1 MKKKLFTAVSMGVI
15 ASSLV
20 VQSAYA
26 AEAPVYLISAS
37 DGAALTVIATTG
49 DTISGEVLRGIP
61 DGMGALKN
69 ADGTLTLLSNHE
81 ISTSA
86 DIASKK
92 DTGTWGSSISKMTFD
107 PATKKIT
114 KMENWMK
121 NMSYYNYTSEK
132 WGSTWEQSL
141 PVGTPEKDGYGAI
154 IGTNGIN
161 RLCSGDLVA
170 AGGFSYSEKDAKTKK
185 TVTYGYKDAVY
196 LTGEEGSEDQ
206 SRAFAFDADG
216 NGMQLP
222 KLGLAPWEN
231 FLTKPGTGKTTIVMG
246 NEDGNATDSQLY
258 MYVGTKQT
266 TGANFAE
273 KAGLTNGKLYTIAL
287 ENYRTDNAV
296 RTAPKGTKIK
306 VGFNE
311 INTNPK
317 YGKLG
322 AMSQANGTT
331 FSRVEDG
338 EFDSKNPNVYYFVT
352 TESNKDPLATT
363 PRPGATYSRDG
374 GALWKMTFA
383 DAKDPFKGATM
394 EMLLNGTEAPY
405 LTKPDNLNIDGD
417 YVLIQE
423 DPGNNAHIARVVAYR
438 MSDGK
443 IAEIAKFDEQ
453 YFITGAA
460 KFMTQDEEASGII
473 NVNKFL
479 KASGDT
485 KSHFFLN
492 AQVHAKLSVARPDL
506 VSGLGTTEVM
516 ALDSKAIEGGQY
528 YHLTIDWTKVTFA

>member
-20 VQSAYA
+20 LQSAHA
-26 AEAPVYLISAS
+26 ADAPVYLISAS

-61 DGMGALKN
+61 DGMGATKN

-81 ISTSA
+81 ISTGA
-86 DIASKK
+86 DVPNKK
-92 DTGTWGSSISKMTFD
+92 DSGTWGSSISKMTFD

-114 KMENWMK
+114 KLENWMK
-121 NMSYYNYTSEK
+121 DMSYYNYTTAK
-132 WGSTWEQSL
+132 WGPTWEQSL
-141 PVGTPEKDGYGAI
+141 PVGFPTVDAYGAAA
-154 IGTNGIN
+154 GTNGIL
-161 RLCSGDLVA
+161 RLCSGDLVP
-170 AGGFSYSEKDAKTKK
+170 AGGFAYTEKDAKTKK
-185 TVTYGYKDAVY
+185 NVTYGYKDAVF
-196 LTGEEGSEDQ
+196 LTGEESGDV
-206 SRAFAFDADG
+206 SRAFAFDANG

-222 KLGLAPWEN
+222 KMGLAGWEN

-246 NEDGNATDSQLY
+246 NEDNNATDSQLY

-287 ENYRTDNAV
+287 ENHLSDNSV

-311 INTNPK
+311 VNTDPK
-317 YGKLG
+317 YGKF
-322 AMSQANGTT
+322 ATMAQANGTT

-338 EFDSKNPNVYYFVT
+338 EFDAKDPNVYYFVT
-352 TESNKDPLATT
+352 TESNKDPKATT

-394 EMLLNGTEAPY
+394 EMLLDGTEAPY
-405 LTKPDNLNIDGD
+405 LTKPDNITIDD
-417 YVLIQE
+417 EYILIQE
-423 DPGNNAHIARVVAYR
+423 DPGNNAHIARLVAYR
-438 MSDGK
+438 KSDGK

-460 KFMTQDEEASGII
+460 KFMTQDEESSGII

-492 AQVHAKLSVARPDL
+492 AQVHSKLSVARPDL
-506 VSGLGTTEVM
+506 VAGLGTTEVM

>member
-20 VQSAYA
+20 LQSAHA
-26 AEAPVYLISAS
+26 ADAPVYLISAS

-86 DIASKK
+86 DIANKK
-92 DTGTWGSSISKMTFD
+92 DTGTWASSISKMTFD
-107 PATKKIT
+107 PTTKKIT
-114 KMENWMK
+114 KIENWMK
-121 NMSYYNYTSEK
+121 DMSYYNYTTEK

-141 PVGTPEKDGYGAI
+141 PVGTPEKDSYGAI

-170 AGGFSYSEKDAKTKK
+170 AGGFSYTEKDAKTKK

-206 SRAFAFDADG
+206 SRAFAFDANG
-216 NGMQLP
+216 NGIQLP

-296 RTAPKGTKIK
+296 RAAAKGTKIK

-405 LTKPDNLNIDGD
+405 LTKPDNITIDD
-417 YVLIQE
+417 EYILIQE
-423 DPGNNAHIARVVAYR
+423 DPGNNAHIARLVAYR
-438 MSDGK
+438 KSDGK

-460 KFMTQDEEASGII
+460 KFMTQDEESSGII
-473 NVNKFL
+473 NVSKFL

-485 KSHFFLN
+485 KSHYFLN
-492 AQVHAKLSVARPDL
+492 AQVHSKLSVARPDL
-506 VSGLGTTEVM
+506 VAGLGTTAVM

>member
-26 AEAPVYLISAS
+26 ADAPVYLISAS

-92 DTGTWGSSISKMTFD
+92 DTGTWGSSISKMTFN

-121 NMSYYNYTSEK
+121 NMSYYNYTTEK

-141 PVGTPEKDGYGAI
+141 PAGTPATDSYGAI

-296 RTAPKGTKIK
+296 RAAAKGTKIK

-322 AMSQANGTT
+322 TMSQANGTT

-405 LTKPDNLNIDGD
+405 LTKPDNITIDD
-417 YVLIQE
+417 EYILIQE
-423 DPGNNAHIARVVAYR
+423 DPGNNAHIARLVAYR
-438 MSDGK
+438 KSDGK

-460 KFMTQDEEASGII
+460 KFMTQDEESSGII

-485 KSHFFLN
+485 KSHYFLN

>member
-20 VQSAYA
+20 LQSAHA
-26 AEAPVYLISAS
+26 ADAPVYLISAS

-81 ISTSA
+81 ISTGA
-86 DIASKK
+86 DVPNKK

-114 KMENWMK
+114 KLENWMK
-121 NMSYYNYTSEK
+121 GMSYYNYTTEK
-132 WGSTWEQSL
+132 WGPTWEQSL
-141 PVGTPEKDGYGAI
+141 PVGFPTVDSYGAAA
-154 IGTNGIN
+154 GTNGIL
-161 RLCSGDLVA
+161 RLCSGDLVP
-170 AGGFSYSEKDAKTKK
+170 AGGFAYTEKDAKTKK
-185 TVTYGYKDAVY
+185 NVTYGYKDAVF
-196 LTGEEGSEDQ
+196 LTGEESGDV
-206 SRAFAFDADG
+206 SRAFAFDANG

-222 KLGLAPWEN
+222 KMGLAGWEN

-246 NEDGNATDSQLY
+246 NEDNNATDSQLY
-258 MYVGTKQT
+258 MYVGTKQK

-287 ENYRTDNAV
+287 ENHLSDNSV

-311 INTNPK
+311 VNTDSK
-317 YGKLG
+317 YGKF
-322 AMSQANGTT
+322 ATMAQANGTT

-338 EFDSKNPNVYYFVT
+338 EFDAKDPNVYYFVT
-352 TESNKDPLATT
+352 TESNKDPKATT

-394 EMLLNGTEAPY
+394 EMLLDGTEAPY
-405 LTKPDNLNIDGD
+405 LTKPDNITIDD
-417 YVLIQE
+417 EYILIQE
-423 DPGNNAHIARVVAYR
+423 DPGNNAHIARLVAYR
-438 MSDGK
+438 KSDGK

-460 KFMTQDEEASGII
+460 KFMTQDEESSGII

-485 KSHFFLN
+485 KSHYFLN

>member
-1 MKKKLFTAVSMGVI
+1 MKKKLFTAVSVGVI

-20 VQSAYA
+20 VQSALA
-26 AEAPVYLISAS
+26 ADAPVYLIPAS
-37 DGAALTVIATTG
+37 DGASLAVIATTG
-49 DTISGEVLRGIP
+49 DTISNEILRGVP
-61 DGMGALKN
+61 DGMGAMKN
-69 ADGTLTLLSNHE
+69 KDGTLTLLSNHE

-86 DIASKK
+86 DFANKK

-121 NMSYYNYTSEK
+121 SMSYYNYATEK

-141 PVGTPEKDGYGAI
+141 PVGTPATDAYGAI

-161 RLCSGDLVA
+161 RLCSGDLVP
-170 AGGFSYSEKDAKTKK
+170 AGGFAYTEKDSKTKK
-185 TVTYGYKDAVY
+185 SVTYGYKGAVY
-196 LTGEEGSEDQ
+196 MTGEEGSDEQ

-216 NGMQLP
+216 NGIQLP
-222 KLGLAPWEN
+222 KMGLAPWEN
-231 FLTKPGTGKTTIVMG
+231 LLTKPATGKATIVMG

-258 MYVGTKQT
+258 MYVGTKQN

-296 RTAPKGTKIK
+296 RTAAKGTKIK

-311 INTNPK
+311 VNTNPK
-317 YGKLG
+317 FGKL
-322 AMSQANGTT
+322 ATMSQANGTT
-331 FSRVEDG
+331 FSRIEDG
-338 EFDSKNPNVYYFVT
+338 EFDSKNPNVFYFVT

-405 LTKPDNLNIDGD
+405 LTKPDNLTIDGD
-417 YVLIQE
+417 YILIQE
-423 DPGNNAHIARVVAYR
+423 DPGNNAHIARLVAYR
-438 MSDGK
+438 ISDGK
-443 IAEIAKFDEQ
+443 LAEIAKFDEQ

-460 KFMTQDEEASGII
+460 KFITQDEESSGVI

-492 AQVHAKLSVARPDL
+492 AQVHAKLSVSRPDL
-506 VSGLGTTEVM
+506 VTGLPTESVM
-516 ALDSKAIEGGQY
+516 ALDGKAIEGGQY
-528 YHLTIDWTKVTFA
+528 YHLAVDWTKVTFA

>member
-1 MKKKLFTAVSMGVI
+1 MKKKLFTVVSMGVI

-20 VQSAYA
+20 LQSAHA
-26 AEAPVYLISAS
+26 ADAPVYLISAS
-37 DGAALTVIATTG
+37 DGATLSVIATTG
-49 DTISGEVLRGIP
+49 DTISNEVLRGVP

-86 DIASKK
+86 DFANKK

-121 NMSYYNYTSEK
+121 SMTYYNYNTEK

-141 PVGTPEKDGYGAI
+141 PVGTPATDAYGAL

-161 RLCSGDLVA
+161 RLCSGDLVP
-170 AGGFSYSEKDAKTKK
+170 AGGFAYTEKDAKTKK
-185 TVTYGYKDAVY
+185 NVTYGYKDAVY
-196 LTGEEGSEDQ
+196 LTGEEGSDDV
-206 SRAFAFDADG
+206 SRAFAFDANG

-231 FLTKPGTGKTTIVMG
+231 FLTKPATGKTTIVMG

-258 MYVGTKQT
+258 MYVGTKQK

-296 RTAPKGTKIK
+296 RTVPKGTKIK

-322 AMSQANGTT
+322 TMSQANGTT
-331 FSRVEDG
+331 FSRIEDG

-352 TESNKDPLATT
+352 TESNKDPKATT

-383 DAKDPFKGATM
+383 DAKDPFKGATI
-394 EMLLNGTEAPY
+394 EMLLDGTEAPY
-405 LTKPDNLNIDGD
+405 LTKPDNITIDGD
-417 YVLIQE
+417 YILIQE
-423 DPGNNAHIARVVAYR
+423 DPGNNAHIARLVAYR
-438 MSDGK
+438 KSDGK
-443 IAEIAKFDEQ
+443 IAELAKFDEQ
-453 YFITGAA
+453 YFITGAS
-460 KFMTQDEEASGII
+460 KFITQDEESSGVI

-479 KASGDT
+479 KAAGDT

-506 VSGLGTTEVM
+506 VAGLATQAAME
-516 ALDSKAIEGGQY
+516 LDNKAIEGGQY
-528 YHLTIDWTKVTFA
+528 YHLAVDWTKVTFA

>member
-1 MKKKLFTAVSMGVI
+1 MGVI

-20 VQSAYA
+20 LQSAHA
-26 AEAPVYLISAS
+26 ADAPVYLISAS

-86 DIASKK
+86 DIANKK
-92 DTGTWGSSISKMTFD
+92 DTGTWASSISKMTFD
-107 PATKKIT
+107 PTTKKIT
-114 KMENWMK
+114 KIENWMK
-121 NMSYYNYTSEK
+121 DMSYYNYTTEK

-141 PVGTPEKDGYGAI
+141 PVGTPEKDSYGAI

-170 AGGFSYSEKDAKTKK
+170 AGGFSYTEKDAKTKK

-206 SRAFAFDADG
+206 SRAFAFDANG
-216 NGMQLP
+216 NGIQLP

-296 RTAPKGTKIK
+296 RAAAKGTKIK

-405 LTKPDNLNIDGD
+405 LTKPDNITIDD
-417 YVLIQE
+417 EYILIQE
-423 DPGNNAHIARVVAYR
+423 DPGNNAHIARLVAYR
-438 MSDGK
+438 KSDGK

-460 KFMTQDEEASGII
+460 KFMTQDEESSGII
-473 NVNKFL
+473 NVSKFL

-485 KSHFFLN
+485 KSHYFLN
-492 AQVHAKLSVARPDL
+492 AQVHSKLSVARPDL
-506 VSGLGTTEVM
+506 VAGLGTTAVM

>member
-1 MKKKLFTAVSMGVI
+1 MKKKLFTAVSVGVI

-20 VQSAYA
+20 VQSAHA
-26 AEAPVYLISAS
+26 ADAPVYLIPAS
-37 DGAALTVIATTG
+37 DGASLAVIATTG
-49 DTISGEVLRGIP
+49 DTISNEILRGVP
-61 DGMGALKN
+61 DGMGAMKN
-69 ADGTLTLLSNHE
+69 KDGTLTLLSNHE

-86 DIASKK
+86 DFANKK

-121 NMSYYNYTSEK
+121 SMSYYNYATEK

-141 PVGTPEKDGYGAI
+141 PVGTPATDAYGAI

-161 RLCSGDLVA
+161 RLCSGDLVP
-170 AGGFSYSEKDAKTKK
+170 AGGFAYTEKDSKTKK
-185 TVTYGYKDAVY
+185 SVTYGYKGAVY
-196 LTGEEGSEDQ
+196 MTGEEGSDEQ

-216 NGMQLP
+216 NGIQLP
-222 KLGLAPWEN
+222 KMGLAPWEN
-231 FLTKPGTGKTTIVMG
+231 LLTKPGTGKATIVMG

-258 MYVGTKQT
+258 MYVGTKQN

-296 RTAPKGTKIK
+296 RTAAKGTKIK

-311 INTNPK
+311 VNTNPK
-317 YGKLG
+317 FGKL
-322 AMSQANGTT
+322 ATMSQANGTT
-331 FSRVEDG
+331 FSRIEDG
-338 EFDSKNPNVYYFVT
+338 EFDSKNPNVFYFVT

-405 LTKPDNLNIDGD
+405 LTKPDNLTIDGD
-417 YVLIQE
+417 YILIQE
-423 DPGNNAHIARVVAYR
+423 DPGNNAHIARLVAYR
-438 MSDGK
+438 ISDGK
-443 IAEIAKFDEQ
+443 LAEIAKFDER

-460 KFMTQDEEASGII
+460 KFITQDEESSGVI

-492 AQVHAKLSVARPDL
+492 AQVHAKLSVSRPDL
-506 VSGLGTTEVM
+506 VTGLPTESVM
-516 ALDSKAIEGGQY
+516 ALDGKAIEGGQY
-528 YHLTIDWTKVTFA
+528 YHLAVDWTKVTFA

>member
-1 MKKKLFTAVSMGVI
+1 MKKKLFAAVSTGVI

-20 VQSAYA
+20 LQSAYA
-26 AEAPVYLISAS
+26 AEAPVYLIPATDAAS
-37 DGAALTVIATTG
+37 LAVIATTG
-49 DTISGEVLRGIP
+49 DKISNEVLRGVP
-61 DGMGALKN
+61 DGMGAMKN

-81 ISTSA
+81 ISTGA
-86 DIASKK
+86 DIANKK
-92 DTGTWGSSISKMTFD
+92 DIGTWGSSISKMTFD

-121 NMSYYNYTSEK
+121 SMSYYNYATEK

-141 PVGTPEKDGYGAI
+141 PVGTPATDAYGSI

-170 AGGFSYSEKDAKTKK
+170 AGGFAYSEKDAKTKK

-196 LTGEEGSEDQ
+196 LTGEEGSDDQ
-206 SRAFAFDADG
+206 SRAFAFDVDG
-216 NGMQLP
+216 NGIQLP
-222 KLGLAPWEN
+222 KMGLAPWEN
-231 FLTKPGTGKTTIVMG
+231 LLTKPGTGKTTIVMG

-296 RTAPKGTKIK
+296 RAVAKGTKIK

-311 INTNPK
+311 VNTNPK
-317 YGKLG
+317 FGKL
-322 AMSQANGTT
+322 ATMSQANGTA
-331 FSRVEDG
+331 FSRIEDG
-338 EFDSKNPNVYYFVT
+338 EFDSKNPNVFYFVT

-383 DAKDPFKGATM
+383 DAKDPFKGATI
-394 EMLLNGTEAPY
+394 EMLLNGTEGPY
-405 LTKPDNLNIDGD
+405 LTKPDNLTIDGD
-417 YVLIQE
+417 YILIQE
-423 DPGNNAHIARVVAYR
+423 DPGNNAHIARLVAYR
-438 MSDGK
+438 ISDGK
-443 IAEIAKFDEQ
+443 LAEIAKFDEQ

-460 KFMTQDEEASGII
+460 KFITQDEESSGII

-492 AQVHAKLSVARPDL
+492 AQVHSKLSVARPDL
-506 VSGLGTTEVM
+506 VAGLGTTEVM

-528 YHLTIDWTKVTFA
+528 YHLAVDWTKVTFA

>member
-20 VQSAYA
+20 LQSAHA
-26 AEAPVYLISAS
+26 ADAPVYLISAS
-37 DGAALTVIATTG
+37 DGAALSVIATTG
-49 DTISGEVLRGIP
+49 DTISKEVLRGVP

-86 DIASKK
+86 DIANKK
-92 DTGTWGSSISKMTFD
+92 DTGAWASSISKMTFD

-114 KMENWMK
+114 KVESFIK
-121 NMSYYNYTSEK
+121 NMSYYNYATDK
-132 WGSTWEQSL
+132 WAATWEQSL
-141 PVGTPEKDGYGAI
+141 PVGFPKVDSYGGE
-154 IGTNGIN
+154 IGTNGLG
-161 RLCSGDLVA
+161 RLCSGDLVP
-170 AGGFSYSEKDAKTKK
+170 AGGLSYSEKDAKTKK

-196 LTGEEGSEDQ
+196 FTGEENGDY
-206 SRAFAFDADG
+206 SRAFAFDM
-216 NGMQLP
+216 NGAGIQLP
-222 KLGLAPWEN
+222 KMGLAGWEN
-231 FLTKPGTGKTTIVMG
+231 FLTKPGTGKTTVVMG
-246 NEDGNATDSQLY
+246 NEDYNATDSQLY

-287 ENYRTDNAV
+287 ENYLTDNAV
-296 RTAPKGTKIK
+296 RAAAKGTKIK

-311 INTNPK
+311 VNSDPK
-317 YGKLG
+317 YGKFSTM
-322 AMSQANGTT
+322 AQANGTT
-331 FSRVEDG
+331 FSRIEDG
-338 EFDSKNPNVYYFVT
+338 EFDPKNSNIYYFAT

-374 GALWKMTFA
+374 GALWKMTFS
-383 DAKDPFKGATM
+383 DAKDPFKGATI

-405 LTKPDNLNIDGD
+405 LTKPDNITVDGD
-417 YVLIQE
+417 YILIQE
-423 DPGNNAHIARVVAYR
+423 DPGNNAHIARLVAYR

-460 KFMTQDEEASGII
+460 KFMTQDEESSGVI

-506 VSGLGTTEVM
+506 VAGLATTEVM
-516 ALDSKAIEGGQY
+516 ALDSKTVEGGQY

>member
-1 MKKKLFTAVSMGVI
+1 MGVI

-26 AEAPVYLISAS
+26 ADAPVYLISAS

-49 DTISGEVLRGIP
+49 DTISNEVLRGIP
-61 DGMGALKN
+61 DGMGAIKN
-69 ADGTLTLLSNHE
+69 ADGTLSLFSNHE
-81 ISTSA
+81 ISTDK
-86 DIASKK
+86 DIANKK
-92 DTGTWGSSISKMTFD
+92 DTGTWASSISKMTFD
-107 PATKKIT
+107 PTTKKIT
-114 KMENWMK
+114 KLASWMK
-121 NMSYYNYTSEK
+121 SMSYYNYTTEK

-141 PVGTPEKDGYGAI
+141 PAGTPATDSYGAI

-170 AGGFSYSEKDAKTKK
+170 AGGFAYSEKDAKTKK

-196 LTGEEGSEDQ
+196 LTGEEGSDDQ
-206 SRAFAFDADG
+206 SRAFAFDAEG
-216 NGMQLP
+216 NGVQLP
-222 KLGLAPWEN
+222 KMGLAPWEN
-231 FLTKPGTGKTTIVMG
+231 LLTKPGTGKTTIVMG
-246 NEDGNATDSQLY
+246 NEDGSATDSQLY

-287 ENYRTDNAV
+287 EGYRTDNAV
-296 RTAPKGTKIK
+296 RAAAKGTKIN

-311 INTNPK
+311 VNTNPK
-317 YGKLG
+317 FGKL
-322 AMSQANGTT
+322 ATMSQANGTT

-383 DAKDPFKGATM
+383 DAKNPFKGATM

-405 LTKPDNLNIDGD
+405 LTKPDNITVDGD
-417 YVLIQE
+417 YILIQE

-492 AQVHAKLSVARPDL
+492 AQVHAKLSVARPEL
-506 VSGLGTTEVM
+506 ASTLGTSEWQ

>member
-1 MKKKLFTAVSMGVI
+1 MKKKLFTALSMGVI

-20 VQSAYA
+20 AQSAHA
-26 AEAPVYLISAS
+26 ADAPVYLISAS
-37 DGAALTVIATTG
+37 DGATLSVIATTG
-49 DTISGEVLRGIP
+49 DTISGEVLRGVP
-61 DGMGALKN
+61 DGMGATKN

-121 NMSYYNYTSEK
+121 SMTYYNYTTEK

-141 PVGTPEKDGYGAI
+141 PVGTPATDAYGAI

-161 RLCSGDLVA
+161 RLCSGDLVP
-170 AGGFSYSEKDAKTKK
+170 AGGFAFTEKDPKTKK
-185 TVTYGYKDAVY
+185 NVTYGYKEAIY
-196 LTGEEGSEDQ
+196 LTGEEGVDES
-206 SRAFAFDADG
+206 SRAFAFDANG

-231 FLTKPGTGKTTIVMG
+231 FLTKPGTGKTTVVMG

-296 RTAPKGTKIK
+296 RTVAKGTKIK

-311 INTNPK
+311 VNTNPK

-322 AMSQANGTT
+322 TMSQANGTT
-331 FSRVEDG
+331 FSRIEDG

-352 TESNKDPLATT
+352 TESNKDPKATT

-394 EMLLNGTEAPY
+394 EMLLDGTEAPY
-405 LTKPDNLNIDGD
+405 LTKPDNITIDGD
-417 YVLIQE
+417 YILIQE
-423 DPGNNAHIARVVAYR
+423 DPGNNAHIARLVAYR

-453 YFITGAA
+453 YHTTGAA
-460 KFMTQDEEASGII
+460 KFITADEESSGII

-492 AQVHAKLSVARPDL
+492 AQIHATLSKSRPDL
-506 VSGLGTTEVM
+506 AASLGTTDLM

-528 YHLTIDWTKVTFA
+528 YHLAVDWTKVTFA

>member
-1 MKKKLFTAVSMGVI
+1 MGVI

-20 VQSAYA
+20 AQSAHA
-26 AEAPVYLISAS
+26 ADAPVYLISAS
-37 DGAALTVIATTG
+37 DGATLSVIATTG
-49 DTISGEVLRGIP
+49 DTISGEVLRGVP
-61 DGMGALKN
+61 DGMGAIKN
-69 ADGTLTLLSNHE
+69 ADGTVALLSNHE

-121 NMSYYNYTSEK
+121 SMTYYNYTTEK

-141 PVGTPEKDGYGAI
+141 PVGTPATDAYNAI
-154 IGTNGIN
+154 VGTNGIN
-161 RLCSGDLVA
+161 RLCSGDLVP
-170 AGGFSYSEKDAKTKK
+170 AGGFAFTEKDPKTKK
-185 TVTYGYKDAVY
+185 NVTYGYKEAIY
-196 LTGEEGSEDQ
+196 LTGEEGVDES
-206 SRAFAFDADG
+206 SRAFAFDANG

-231 FLTKPGTGKTTIVMG
+231 FLTKPGTGKTTVVMG

-296 RTAPKGTKIK
+296 RTVAKGTKIK

-311 INTNPK
+311 VNTNPK

-322 AMSQANGTT
+322 TMSQANGTT
-331 FSRVEDG
+331 FSRIEDG

-352 TESNKDPLATT
+352 TESNKDPKATT

-394 EMLLNGTEAPY
+394 EMLLDGTEAPY
-405 LTKPDNLNIDGD
+405 LTKPDNITIDGD
-417 YVLIQE
+417 YILIQE
-423 DPGNNAHIARVVAYR
+423 DPGNNAHIARLVAYR

-443 IAEIAKFDEQ
+443 LAELAKFDEQ
-453 YFITGAA
+453 YHITGAA
-460 KFMTQDEEASGII
+460 KFITQDEESSGII

-492 AQVHAKLSVARPDL
+492 AQVHATLSKSRPDL
-506 VSGLGTTEVM
+506 AASLGTTDLM

-528 YHLTIDWTKVTFA
+528 YHLAVDWTKVTFA

>member
-1 MKKKLFTAVSMGVI
+1 MKKKLFTVVSMGVV

-20 VQSAYA
+20 LQSAHA
-26 AEAPVYLISAS
+26 ADAPVYLISAS
-37 DGAALTVIATTG
+37 DGATLSVIATTG
-49 DTISGEVLRGIP
+49 DTISNEVLRGVP

-86 DIASKK
+86 DFANKK

-121 NMSYYNYTSEK
+121 SMTYYNYNTEK

-141 PVGTPEKDGYGAI
+141 PVGTPATDAYGAL

-161 RLCSGDLVA
+161 RLCSGDLVP
-170 AGGFSYSEKDAKTKK
+170 AGGFAYTEKDAKTKK
-185 TVTYGYKDAVY
+185 NVTYGYKDAVY
-196 LTGEEGSEDQ
+196 LTGEEGSDDV
-206 SRAFAFDADG
+206 SRAFAFDANG

-231 FLTKPGTGKTTIVMG
+231 FLTKPATGKTTIVMG

-258 MYVGTKQT
+258 MYVGTKQK

-296 RTAPKGTKIK
+296 RTVPKGTKIN

-322 AMSQANGTT
+322 TMSQANGTT
-331 FSRVEDG
+331 FSRIEDG

-352 TESNKDPLATT
+352 TESNKDPKATT

-383 DAKDPFKGATM
+383 DAKDPFKGATI
-394 EMLLNGTEAPY
+394 EMLLDGTEAPY
-405 LTKPDNLNIDGD
+405 LTKPDNITIDGD
-417 YVLIQE
+417 YILIQE
-423 DPGNNAHIARVVAYR
+423 DPGNNAHIARLVAYR
-438 MSDGK
+438 KSDGK
-443 IAEIAKFDEQ
+443 IAELAKFDEQ
-453 YFITGAA
+453 YFITGAS
-460 KFMTQDEEASGII
+460 KFITQDEESSGII
-473 NVNKFL
+473 NVDKFL
-479 KASGDT
+479 KAAGDT
-485 KSHFFLN
+485 KSHYFLN
-492 AQVHAKLSVARPDL
+492 AQVHATLSKSRPDL
-506 VSGLGTTEVM
+506 AASLGTTDLM
-516 ALDSKAIEGGQY
+516 ALDRKAIEGGQY
-528 YHLTIDWTKVTFA
+528 YHLAVDWTKVTFA

>member
-1 MKKKLFTAVSMGVI
+1 MKKKLFTALSMGVI

-20 VQSAYA
+20 AQSAHA
-26 AEAPVYLISAS
+26 ADAPVYMISAS
-37 DGAALTVIATTG
+37 DGATLSVIATTG

-61 DGMGALKN
+61 DGMGATKN

-81 ISTSA
+81 ISTGA
-86 DIASKK
+86 DVPNKK

-114 KMENWMK
+114 KLENWMK
-121 NMSYYNYTSEK
+121 GMSYYNYTTAK
-132 WGSTWEQSL
+132 WGPTWEQSL
-141 PVGTPEKDGYGAI
+141 PVGFPTVDIYGAAA
-154 IGTNGIN
+154 GTNGIL
-161 RLCSGDLVA
+161 RLCSGDLVP
-170 AGGFSYSEKDAKTKK
+170 AGGFAYTEKDPKTKK
-185 TVTYGYKDAVY
+185 NVTYGYKDAVF
-196 LTGEEGSEDQ
+196 LTGEESGDV
-206 SRAFAFDADG
+206 SRAFAFDANG

-222 KLGLAPWEN
+222 KMGLAGWEN

-246 NEDGNATDSQLY
+246 NEDNNATDSQLY

-287 ENYRTDNAV
+287 ENHLSDNSV

-311 INTNPK
+311 VNTDPK
-317 YGKLG
+317 YGKF
-322 AMSQANGTT
+322 ATMSQANGTT

-338 EFDSKNPNVYYFVT
+338 EFDAKDPNVYYFVT
-352 TESNKDPLATT
+352 TESNKDPKATT

-394 EMLLNGTEAPY
+394 EMLLDGTEAPY
-405 LTKPDNLNIDGD
+405 LTKPDNITIDGD
-417 YVLIQE
+417 YILIQE
-423 DPGNNAHIARVVAYR
+423 DPGNNAHIARLVAYR
-438 MSDGK
+438 KSDGK
-443 IAEIAKFDEQ
+443 LAELAKFDEQ
-453 YFITGAA
+453 YFITGAT
-460 KFMTQDEEASGII
+460 KFITQDEESSGII

-479 KASGDT
+479 KAAGDT
-485 KSHFFLN
+485 KSHFLLN
-492 AQVHAKLSVARPDL
+492 AQVHATLSKSRPDL
-506 VSGLGTTEVM
+506 VAGLGTTDVM
-516 ALDSKAIEGGQY
+516 ALDNKAIEGGQY
-528 YHLTIDWTKVTFA
+528 YHLAVDWTKVTFA

>member
-1 MKKKLFTAVSMGVI
+1 MKKKLFTALSMGVI

-20 VQSAYA
+20 AQSAYA
-26 AEAPVYLISAS
+26 ADAPVYLISAS
-37 DGAALTVIATTG
+37 DGATLSVIATTG
-49 DTISGEVLRGIP
+49 DTISGEVLRGVP
-61 DGMGALKN
+61 DGMGATKN

-81 ISTSA
+81 ISTGA
-86 DIASKK
+86 DVLSKK

-114 KMENWMK
+114 KLENWMK
-121 NMSYYNYTSEK
+121 NMSYYNYTTEK

-141 PVGTPEKDGYGAI
+141 PVGFPTVDSYGAAA
-154 IGTNGIN
+154 GTNGLL
-161 RLCSGDLVA
+161 RFCSGDLVA
-170 AGGFSYSEKDAKTKK
+170 AGGFSYTEKDAKTKK
-185 TVTYGYKDAVY
+185 NVTYGYKEAVY
-196 LTGEEGSEDQ
+196 LTGEESGDV
-206 SRAFAFDADG
+206 SRAFAFDASG

-222 KLGLAPWEN
+222 KMGLAGWEN
-231 FLTKPGTGKTTIVMG
+231 FLTKPGTGKATIVMG
-246 NEDGNATDSQLY
+246 NEDNNATDSQLY

-287 ENYRTDNAV
+287 ENYLTDNAV

-311 INTNPK
+311 VNTDPK
-317 YGKLG
+317 YGKF
-322 AMSQANGTT
+322 ASMAQANGTT

-338 EFDSKNPNVYYFVT
+338 EFDAKNPNVYYFVT
-352 TESNKDPLATT
+352 TESNKDPKATT

-394 EMLLNGTEAPY
+394 EMLLDGTEAPY
-405 LTKPDNLNIDGD
+405 LTKPDNITIDD
-417 YVLIQE
+417 EYILIQE
-423 DPGNNAHIARVVAYR
+423 DPGNNAHIARLVAYR
-438 MSDGK
+438 KSDGK

-453 YFITGAA
+453 YFITGQA
-460 KFMTQDEEASGII
+460 KFMTQDEESSGII

-479 KASGDT
+479 KAAGDT

-492 AQVHAKLSVARPDL
+492 AQVHSKLSVARPDL
-506 VSGLGTTEVM
+506 VAGLGTTEVM
-516 ALDSKAIEGGQY
+516 ALDNKAIEGGQY

>member
-1 MKKKLFTAVSMGVI
+1 MKKKLFTAVSVGVI

-20 VQSAYA
+20 VQSAHA
-26 AEAPVYLISAS
+26 ADAPVYLIPAS
-37 DGAALTVIATTG
+37 DGASLAVIATTG
-49 DTISGEVLRGIP
+49 DTISNEILRGVP
-61 DGMGALKN
+61 DGMGAMKN
-69 ADGTLTLLSNHE
+69 KDGTLTLLSNHE

-86 DIASKK
+86 DFANKK
-92 DTGTWGSSISKMTFD
+92 DTGTWGSSISMMTFD

-121 NMSYYNYTSEK
+121 SMSYYNYATEK

-141 PVGTPEKDGYGAI
+141 PVGTPATDAYGAI

-161 RLCSGDLVA
+161 RLCSGDLVP
-170 AGGFSYSEKDAKTKK
+170 AGGFAYTEKDSKTKK
-185 TVTYGYKDAVY
+185 SVTYGYKGAVY
-196 LTGEEGSEDQ
+196 MTGEEGSDEQ

-216 NGMQLP
+216 NGIQLP
-222 KLGLAPWEN
+222 KMGLAPWEN
-231 FLTKPGTGKTTIVMG
+231 LLTKPGTGKATIVMG

-258 MYVGTKQT
+258 MYVGTKQN

-296 RTAPKGTKIK
+296 RTAAKGTKIK

-311 INTNPK
+311 VNTNPK
-317 YGKLG
+317 FGKL
-322 AMSQANGTT
+322 ATMSQANGTT
-331 FSRVEDG
+331 FSRIEDG
-338 EFDSKNPNVYYFVT
+338 EFDSKNPNVFYFVT

-405 LTKPDNLNIDGD
+405 LTKPDNLTIDGD
-417 YVLIQE
+417 YILIQE
-423 DPGNNAHIARVVAYR
+423 DPGNNAHIARLVAYR
-438 MSDGK
+438 ISDGK
-443 IAEIAKFDEQ
+443 LAEIAKFDEQ

-460 KFMTQDEEASGII
+460 KFITQDEESSGVI

-492 AQVHAKLSVARPDL
+492 AQVHAKLSVSRPDL
-506 VSGLGTTEVM
+506 VTGLPTESVM
-516 ALDSKAIEGGQY
+516 ALDGKAIEGGQY
-528 YHLTIDWTKVTFA
+528 YHLAVDWTKVTFA

>member
-1 MKKKLFTAVSMGVI
+1 MKKKLFTVVSMGVV

-20 VQSAYA
+20 LQSAHA
-26 AEAPVYLISAS
+26 ADAPVYLISAS
-37 DGAALTVIATTG
+37 DGATLSVIATTG
-49 DTISGEVLRGIP
+49 DTISNEVLRGVP

-86 DIASKK
+86 DFANKK

-121 NMSYYNYTSEK
+121 SMTYYNYNTEK

-141 PVGTPEKDGYGAI
+141 PVGTPATDAYGAI

-161 RLCSGDLVA
+161 RLCSGDLVP
-170 AGGFSYSEKDAKTKK
+170 AGGFAYTEKDTKTKK
-185 TVTYGYKDAVY
+185 NVTYGYKDAVY
-196 LTGEEGSEDQ
+196 LTGEEGSDDV
-206 SRAFAFDADG
+206 SRAFAFDANG

-231 FLTKPGTGKTTIVMG
+231 FLTKPATGKTTIVMG

-258 MYVGTKQT
+258 MYVGTKQK

-296 RTAPKGTKIK
+296 RTVPKGTKIK

-322 AMSQANGTT
+322 TMSQANGTT
-331 FSRVEDG
+331 FSRIEDG

-352 TESNKDPLATT
+352 TESNKDPKATT

-383 DAKDPFKGATM
+383 DAKDPFKGATI
-394 EMLLNGTEAPY
+394 EMLLDGTEAPY
-405 LTKPDNLNIDGD
+405 LTKPDNITIDGD
-417 YVLIQE
+417 YILIQE
-423 DPGNNAHIARVVAYR
+423 DPGNNAHIARLVAYR
-438 MSDGK
+438 KSDGK
-443 IAEIAKFDEQ
+443 IAELAKFDEQ
-453 YFITGAA
+453 YFITGAS
-460 KFMTQDEEASGII
+460 KFITQDEESSGVI

-479 KASGDT
+479 KAAGDT

-506 VSGLGTTEVM
+506 VAGLATQAAME
-516 ALDSKAIEGGQY
+516 LDNKAIEGGQY
-528 YHLTIDWTKVTFA
+528 YHLAVDWTKVTFA